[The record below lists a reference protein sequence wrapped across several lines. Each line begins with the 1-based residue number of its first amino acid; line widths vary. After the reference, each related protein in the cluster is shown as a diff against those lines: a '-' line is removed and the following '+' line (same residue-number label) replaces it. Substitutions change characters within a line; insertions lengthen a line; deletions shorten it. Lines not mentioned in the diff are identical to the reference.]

1 MPVDTTVNPRRQRRS
16 PHVPRPHAQP
26 HGPPPRQPCSV
37 LVTLSITQLMVTL
50 DVTAATVA
58 HPSISR
64 ALPAVPPMRPT
75 PAGKAAVH

>member
-1 MPVDTTVNPRRQRRS
+1 M
-16 PHVPRPHAQP
+16 
-26 HGPPPRQPCSV
+26 